1 MGRILA
7 LLYGV
12 ISYLCFFAAFL
23 YLIGFMENLLV
34 PKSIDSGEPASLG
47 MGIIVNFLLIALF
60 GVQHSIMARPG
71 FKKWL
76 TSFMSPA
83 VERSTFVLMSSV
95 ALSVLYIF
103 WLPLP
108 DVVWKVENNIARI
121 VLHSLFW
128 FGLGLILLAT
138 FIINHFDLFG
148 LRQVWLYFTGKGYV
162 NLVFKMPLFYK
173 IVRHPMMLGILI
185 AFWAT
190 PDMTVGHLMFSLGMT
205 IYVFIG
211 TQFEERDLVAAHGE
225 AYRRYQRDVPMLI
238 PLPGKAGSLEIKET
252 AAKRKEA

>member
-12 ISYLCFFAAFL
+12 FSYLAFFAAFL

-34 PKSIDSGEPASLG
+34 PKSIDSGDPAPLG
-47 MGIIVNFLLIALF
+47 PGIVVNFMLVAFF
-60 GVQHSIMARPG
+60 GLQHSIMARPG

-95 ALSVLYIF
+95 ALTVLYVF
-103 WLPLP
+103 WQPLP
-108 DVVWKVENNIARI
+108 YTVWYVEEDIAHTF
-121 VLHSLFW
+121 LHALFW
-128 FGLGLILLAT
+128 AGLGLILIAT

-148 LRQVWLYFTGKGYV
+148 LRQVWLHFTGKGYV
-162 NLVFKMPLFYK
+162 DVVFKMPLFYK
-173 IVRHPMMLGILI
+173 LVRHPMMLGILI

-190 PDMTVGHLMFSLGMT
+190 PNMTVGHLVFSIGMT
-205 IYVFIG
+205 LYVFVG
-211 TQFEERDLVAAHGE
+211 TRFEERDLVSAHGE
-225 AYRRYQRDVPMLI
+225 AYRRYQREVPMLI
-238 PLPGKAGSLEIKET
+238 PMPGKVGSLEEPTMKDSK
-252 AAKRKEA
+252 A